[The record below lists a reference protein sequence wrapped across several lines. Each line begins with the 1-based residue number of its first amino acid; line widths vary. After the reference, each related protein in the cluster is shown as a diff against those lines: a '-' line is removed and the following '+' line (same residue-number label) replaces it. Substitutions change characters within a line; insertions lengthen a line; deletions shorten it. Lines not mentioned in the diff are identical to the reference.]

1 MHEPIRDNLEDYLRG
16 SGKIPQDFHA
26 HLAACGDCASELHLL
41 ETQAKMLRSLQAGA
55 DAEPRP
61 GFYGRLIERI
71 EQQQRSSFWSVFL
84 EPSFGRRLAVASA
97 TLVLLLGTYFVSA
110 ELTEPQIASAPSLIQ
125 TEVPA
130 PEVAATKTPSVEP
143 AIQRDSVRQEQR
155 RDAVLVDLASY
166 RQ

>member
-16 SGKIPQDFHA
+16 SGKIPRDFHA
-26 HLAACGDCASELHLL
+26 HLGACEACVSELHLL
-41 ETQAKMLRSLQAGA
+41 EAQAKMLRSLQDGR
-55 DAEPRP
+55 DVEPRP
-61 GFYGRLIERI
+61 GFYGRLMERI
-71 EQQQRSSFWSVFL
+71 DEQQRSSIWSVFL

-110 ELTEPQIASAPSLIQ
+110 ELTEPQVASAPSIVK
-125 TEVPA
+125 TETPSA
-130 PEVAATKTPSVEP
+130 EVAATEAASPETP
-143 AIQRDSVRQEQR
+143 IQQESLRQQR